1 MASKLNLLQLRTLIS
16 CYKTLREAQEKINR
30 LTLQVDD
37 EDLHA
42 LSKYIATDVGYAR
55 GCMRAR
61 GENEE

>member
-1 MASKLNLLQLRTLIS
+1 MVSKLNLLQLKTLRS
-16 CYKTLREAQEKINR
+16 CYKTLLEAQDKINR

-55 GCMRAR
+55 GCMKAR
-61 GENEE
+61 GDDGK